1 MTNVELKREILRSL
15 SDLVEHTPDV
25 RFGQL
30 IANLAVIARGPT
42 PEAVWDMEDD
52 ELLEAIKSHI
62 EDYER
67 RHAEVA

>member
-1 MTNVELKREILRSL
+1 MTSRELKRDILRAL
-15 SDLVEHTPDV
+15 SELVEYTPDV

-42 PEAVWDMEDD
+42 PEAVWDMEDN
-52 ELLEAIKSHI
+52 ELLDAIKSHI

-67 RHAEVA
+67 RLAGIA